1 MMKKILPLLVWM
13 PLTITTLLFSIVVY
27 TKSPNVQDNPQV
39 YGLQTQT
46 SPFAAANYEESIMET
61 DQIPILPPFET
72 NLVARDARPKIVS
85 SFLED
90 YSCPLVPYDQYADK
104 YIEVAD
110 KYSLDFRLI
119 PAISMQESNCCKRI
133 PEGSNNCWGYG
144 IYGDQVVRFQ
154 TVEEGIEA
162 VAKTLAKNYTSKGLM
177 EPEEIMRKYTPQS
190 KGSWAAGVLHFMNE
204 MK

>member
-13 PLTITTLLFSIVVY
+13 PLTFMALVFSIVVY
-27 TKSPNVQDNPQV
+27 AKSPQAQDNPQV
-39 YGLQTQT
+39 YGMEAVA
-46 SPFAAANYEESIMET
+46 SPFESSSYEETITEAN
-61 DQIPILPPFET
+61 QIPILPPFEAS
-72 NLVARDARPKIVS
+72 LIARDARPKIVS
-85 SFLED
+85 SFLEN
-90 YSCPLVPYDQYADK
+90 YSCPLVPYGQYADK

-119 PAISMQESNCCKRI
+119 PAISMQESNCCKKI

-144 IYGDQVVRFQ
+144 IYGDQVVRFS